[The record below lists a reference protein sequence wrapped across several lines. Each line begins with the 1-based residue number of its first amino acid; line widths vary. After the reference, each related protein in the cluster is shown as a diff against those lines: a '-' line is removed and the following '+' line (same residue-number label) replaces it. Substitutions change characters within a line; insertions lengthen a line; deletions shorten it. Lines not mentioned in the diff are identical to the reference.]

1 MQTPLWVVVPV
12 LVLVAMATQS
22 DVKSR
27 RIPNRLVGPA
37 LLIALAT
44 HGVMGG
50 WAGLLG
56 SAAGMLAAAGLL
68 LPGHLARWMG
78 AGDVKLMAAVGAW
91 VAWPQAVV
99 AVLAALVAGGVLAI
113 GIAVR
118 RRIFMRTLHGAAAI
132 GFWAL
137 TTPAASGSS
146 APAVTGVRFPF
157 AVAAALGTIFSLI
170 FTA

>member
-1 MQTPLWVVVPV
+1 VVVPV
-12 LVLVAMATQS
+12 LVLVALATQA
-22 DVKSR
+22 DVTSR

-37 LLIALAT
+37 LLLALVVHAA
-44 HGVMGG
+44 MGG

-56 SAAGMLAAAGLL
+56 SAAGMFAAAGLL

-91 VAWPQAVV
+91 LAWPQALM
-99 AVLAALVAGGVLAI
+99 AVLAALVAAGVLSLAI
-113 GIAVR
+113 AIR
-118 RRIFMRTLHGAAAI
+118 RRILTKTLHAAAAI

-137 TTPAASGSS
+137 TVPSASGSP
-146 APAVTGVRFPF
+146 APAGTGVRFPF
-157 AVAAALGTIFSLI
+157 AVAAAAGTCFSLI

>member
-1 MQTPLWVVVPV
+1 LNTPLWVVVPV

-22 DVKSR
+22 DVTSR

-37 LLIALAT
+37 LLLALIA

-50 WAGLLG
+50 WTGLLG

-91 VAWPQAVV
+91 LAWPQAVV
-99 AVLAALVAGGVLAI
+99 AVLAAL
-113 GIAVR
+113 
-118 RRIFMRTLHGAAAI
+118 
-132 GFWAL
+132 
-137 TTPAASGSS
+137 
-146 APAVTGVRFPF
+146 
-157 AVAAALGTIFSLI
+157 GTIFTLI
-170 FTA
+170 FPA